1 MLLIIE
7 LTSGDELRARF
18 LLDARRKSD
27 GRAFGILCATF
38 GCVFWRLPGGT
49 TSGYVYLRAMVQ
61 GLFMFFYA
69 ATIRWHAPKEFIK
82 LRTHIFP
89 HAVCNNEA
97 PPVLVDFQQGA
108 TSALVECSS
117 LLDYK
122 WWRSNSSCE
131 PNSFTPYPNCTAQ
144 NCRIPL
150 ATLMV
155 DFYMYFCCTS
165 SNVSSL
171 EGIQFQRCTQI
182 QGE

>member
-1 MLLIIE
+1 MCYFWLCVLAPSRGHYQRVCVSTGNGTGSVHVF
-7 LTSGDELRARF
+7 LCRYNTLARPE
-18 LLDARRKSD
+18 
-27 GRAFGILCATF
+27 GI
-38 GCVFWRLPGGT
+38 
-49 TSGYVYLRAMVQ
+49 YQ
-61 GLFMFFYA
+61 A
-69 ATIRWHAPKEFIK
+69 AA
-82 LRTHIFP
+82 LIFP
-89 HAVCNNEA
+89 HAVCNNTA

-108 TSALVECSS
+108 TSAPVECSS

-131 PNSFTPYPNCTAQ
+131 PSSFTPYPNCTAQ